1 MSLTSTET
9 IRLIRDG
16 AGGGGV
22 GVGGRVYLKACPRF
36 SSETF
41 LEN

>member
-1 MSLTSTET
+1 MSLTSAET

-16 AGGGGV
+16 AGGGG
-22 GVGGRVYLKACPRF
+22 GGGREYLKACSRF

-41 LEN
+41 VEN